1 MISKLE
7 NELNERRGSRLSY
20 NRKQAQTIRNNSR
33 GLKRPKEPPLKS
45 RIKQNLSERG
55 RQKRHLR
62 GCRPTFSWNQGC
74 KRDQIGSREG
84 VLDTRISMHSGT
96 GTNTGPRPNYG
107 TCKQVSTGHETGRD
121 THGRLAR
128 RQARDQR
135 RARLLSR
142 QCYCRG
148 HSAAHNLPP
157 EHEIIP
163 VRQ

>member
-1 MISKLE
+1 MRIPQKV
-7 NELNERRGSRLSY
+7 
-20 NRKQAQTIRNNSR
+20 RKQRLNQAQIETTHNNSNT
-33 GLKRPKEPPLKS
+33 LKPPKETPPK
-45 RIKQNLSERG
+45 IHTKQNLSERG
-55 RQKRHLR
+55 PQRRQLR
-62 GCRPTFSWNQGC
+62 GRRRKFGWNRGC
-74 KRDQIGSREG
+74 KRDQIGSQEG
-84 VLDTRISMHSGT
+84 VLDIRISMHSGT
-96 GTNTGPRPNYG
+96 GTNAGPQPNYG
-107 TCKQVSTGHETGRD
+107 TCKRVSTGHETGRD

-148 HSAAHNLPP
+148 QSAAHNLPP